1 MSFGQ
6 AIQTVFQKYAEFT
19 GRARRPEFWWWV
31 LFVVLVN
38 VALNALWVPVG
49 RGTTIGSWLS
59 WLWSLA
65 ILLPSLAVLVRRLRD
80 AGYAWGHVFW
90 LLLPFV
96 GTIILIIFTAQPSRD
111 AVPRPAG
118 VPLITEAQVD
128 SLPSMPV
135 SPLAGAGTP
144 VAAAPSVADSIPE
157 EPETPPIPGPNY
169 AQARSSVS

>member
-38 VALNALWVPVG
+38 LALNALWVPVG
-49 RGTTIGSWLS
+49 RGATIGSWLS

-80 AGYAWGHVFW
+80 AGYGWGHVFW
-90 LLLPFV
+90 LLFPFV
-96 GTIILIIFTAQPSRD
+96 GTIILIVFTAQPSKD
-111 AVPRPAG
+111 EVPRPPAA
-118 VPLITEAQVD
+118 PLITEAEVD

-144 VAAAPSVADSIPE
+144 IAPTPSVAEPLPE
-157 EPETPPIPGPNY
+157 EPEELPPPG
-169 AQARSSVS
+169 STS